1 MNSVRSHS
9 HVSTHPSIYLG
20 GVTLHVKIFTY
31 DESMTRQQAA
41 AKNPFANNSFAFS
54 C

>member
-9 HVSTHPSIYLG
+9 HVPKHPSIYLG
-20 GVTLHVKIFTY
+20 GVSSHVQNFTY
-31 DESMTRQQAA
+31 DESIIRQQSA